1 MTAEGFAGWPYLRLM
16 LNSHDVSMPSGA
28 TFNTPD
34 DEPVAVPRERRAEEE
49 GRLRGLTQAEGIV
62 MIVLGFL
69 ALSFPVVAS
78 ASVTVMVAI
87 AFLVG
92 GVVGWIDN
100 LSRARRLGR
109 WHCFWRLVVSTLF
122 LVTGLWMLL
131 QFRAGSVPAALQ
143 VKALATAIGIVFLA
157 EGGVMSVLSLIHR
170 PTRGWGWGLANGIVT
185 LVLGVLIL
193 SMSPAG
199 LLSMI
204 GILVG
209 ISFLFSGFDL
219 LAFSSRFHPRVD

>member
-1 MTAEGFAGWPYLRLM
+1 
-16 LNSHDVSMPSGA
+16 MPSGA

-34 DEPVAVPRERRAEEE
+34 DESGVVHQGRRAEEE

-62 MIVLGFL
+62 MIVLGLL
-69 ALSFPVVAS
+69 ALGFPVVAS
-78 ASVTVMVAI
+78 ASVTLMVAV

-92 GVVGWIDN
+92 GIVGWIDN
-100 LSRARRLGR
+100 ISRARRLGR

-122 LVTGLWMLL
+122 LVTGIWMLV
-131 QFRAGSVPAALQ
+131 QFKAGIVPAALQ

-157 EGGVMSVLSLIHR
+157 EGGVMAILSLTHR
-170 PTRGWGWGLANGIVT
+170 STQGWGWGLMNGIVT
-185 LVLGVLIL
+185 LVLGVMIL

-199 LLSMI
+199 LLSVI

-219 LAFSSRFHPRVD
+219 LAFSSRFHPRVE